1 MVVSIYCILA
11 GLKEHLDV
19 LTIEDLDACLLD
31 YRKLKIITCYSPVVI
46 PEVAE
51 TFTDA
56 KA

>member
-1 MVVSIYCILA
+1 VVVSIYCILA